1 MHKKYHLNY
10 SFIETPVYYK
20 DTMLIQLGRLFC
32 MPSETIEKHAHI
44 NWYEITL
51 VSDGEGVILT
61 NDIPSNVSKGD
72 IYLSYPGDFHE
83 IRSSAD
89 NPLKYDF
96 FAFNTKN
103 PEMKKE
109 LKNIISTMYYYEQRI
124 FKDELIHSTVSAAIA
139 EISSKQEHY
148 SDILCSLF
156 EQTLFYLIRNFK
168 ISKNPPQHIHTVP
181 SEELCFQIMHYID
194 THIYSIERLSVLAE
208 KFKYNYTY
216 LSDLFKKTTGNTIA
230 NYYNTRKLDAARLL
244 LNEKKFKI
252 NQVSE
257 MLNYSSLYSFSKAF
271 KNKYGISPKYY
282 MQEIDKKKSDGSE
295 HF

>member
-1 MHKKYHLNY
+1 MRCCTMQKKYHLDYN
-10 SFIETPVYYK
+10 FTETPVFYK
-20 DTMLIQLGRLFC
+20 DTMLIQLGRLYC
-32 MPSETIEKHAHI
+32 MPSETIGKHAHI

-61 NDIPSNVSKGD
+61 NDIPTNVSKGD
-72 IYLSYPGDFHE
+72 IYLSLPGDFHE

-89 NPLKYDF
+89 KPLKYDF
-96 FAFNTKN
+96 FSFNTENQKI
-103 PEMKKE
+103 KKE
-109 LKNIISTMYYYEQRI
+109 LKNIISAMYYYEQRI
-124 FKDELIHSTVSAAIA
+124 FKDELIHSTVSSAIA
-139 EISSKQEHY
+139 EISSKQEYY

-156 EQTLFYLIRNFK
+156 EQTLLYLIRNFK
-168 ISKNPPQHIHTVP
+168 ISNNPPQHRHTNS

-252 NQVSE
+252 NQISE

-282 MQEIDKKKSDGSE
+282 IQEID
-295 HF
+295 

>member
-1 MHKKYHLNY
+1 MQKKYHLNY
-10 SFIETPVYYK
+10 NFIETPVYYK
-20 DTMLIQLGRLFC
+20 DTMLIQLGRLYC
-32 MPSETIEKHAHI
+32 MPLATIEKHAHI
-44 NWYEITL
+44 NWYEITI

-61 NDIPSNVSKGD
+61 NDIPTKISKGD
-72 IYLSYPGDFHE
+72 IYISYPGDFHE

-89 NPLKYDF
+89 KPLKYDF

-103 PEMKKE
+103 PKIKKE

-124 FKDELIHSTVSAAIA
+124 FRDELIHSTVSAAIA
-139 EISSKQEHY
+139 EISAKQEHY

-156 EQTLFYLIRNFK
+156 EQTLFYLIRNLK
-168 ISKNPPQHIHTVP
+168 ISKNTPQHIHTGS
-181 SEELCFQIMHYID
+181 SEELCFQIMQYID
-194 THIYSIERLSVLAE
+194 THIYSIERLSVLSE

-252 NQVSE
+252 NQVAE

-282 MQEIDKKKSDGSE
+282 MQEID
-295 HF
+295 